1 MNTAQRGRVWPIFTG
16 ERGHFE
22 LERVKAAN
30 RGQITAQQIDA
41 LKAVYAGGMEQFANE
56 GLMLPEQVFDGVGDN
71 STHHFAVG
79 EGTNSA
85 TPLAWSHA
93 EYIKLVK
100 SLADR
105 NIWDSY
111 PVARRS

>member
-1 MNTAQRGRVWPIFTG
+1 MFTG

-30 RGQITAQQIDA
+30 NGQITAQQINE
-41 LKAVYAGGMEQFANE
+41 LKSVYAGAMEQFANE
-56 GLMLPEQVFDGVGDN
+56 GLMLPEQVFDGVGSN
-71 STHHFAVG
+71 STHQFTVG
-79 EGTNSA
+79 EGTDSA

-100 SLADR
+100 SLTDR
-105 NIWDSY
+105 NTWDSY
-111 PVARRS
+111 SIARER